1 MAEKAMEMTLKT
13 GYYGR
18 QRGTRLLIHLIVIG
32 VALLMLLPFW
42 LIISVSLT
50 DKMDLAQN
58 GYQLVPKVFSLAAYD
73 YLFRVPQQLIKAY
86 GVTIFVT
93 FFGTSIGI
101 LTMSMLGYG
110 MTRLVGT
117 TRRVAVLFVL
127 FPVLFSGGLI
137 PFYLV
142 MTQMYKL
149 KDTIIALIF
158 PYLVFPWYV
167 LLLRSYFAQ
176 LPQEIIEAAKMDG
189 ASEFRTFF
197 QIIIPLS
204 TPVLATI
211 GLFTALGYWNDYW
224 LALLFIAKSPYKPL
238 QLLLFNM
245 LNNVEVLTR
254 TPEAAA
260 QTAGILP
267 PVEPLRMAMA
277 VVAAG
282 PGVIFSLVLGR
293 YFVRGITLGAISK

>member
-18 QRGTRLLIHLIVIG
+18 QRGARLLIHLIVIG
-32 VALLMLLPFW
+32 VALLMLFPFW
-42 LIISVSLT
+42 LIISVSFT
-50 DKMDLAQN
+50 DNLDLARN
-58 GYQLVPKVFSLAAYD
+58 GYQLIPKQISFAAYD

-110 MTRLVGT
+110 MTRLVGK

-149 KDTIIALIF
+149 KDTITALVF
-158 PYLVFPWYV
+158 PYLVSPFYV

-282 PGVIFSLVLGR
+282 PGVIFSLALGR

>member
-1 MAEKAMEMTLKT
+1 MAQAAVTAPLKT
-13 GYYGR
+13 GYYRR
-18 QRGTRLLIHLIVIG
+18 QRGTRLVIHIIVITI
-32 VALLMLLPFW
+32 ALTMLMPFW
-42 LIISVSLT
+42 LIIAVSLT
-50 DKMDLAQN
+50 DNLSLTQN
-58 GYQLVPKVFSLAAYD
+58 GYMLIPKDLSLEAYQ
-73 YLFRVPQQLIKAY
+73 YLFRVPHELIRSY
-86 GVTIFVT
+86 SVTGFVT

-101 LTMSMLGYG
+101 TVMSMLGYG
-110 MTRLVGT
+110 MTRLTGK
-117 TRRVAVLFVL
+117 TRRIAVLFVL
-127 FPVLFSGGLI
+127 FPVLFSGGMI

-142 MTQMYKL
+142 MTQIYKL

-158 PYLVFPWYV
+158 PYLVSPFYV

-176 LPQEIIEAAKMDG
+176 LPQEIMEAAKIDG
-189 ASEFRTFF
+189 AGEFRIFF
-197 QIIIPLS
+197 QIVIPLS

-224 LALLFIAKSPYKPL
+224 LALLFIAKSNYKPL
-238 QLLLFNM
+238 QLLLFNI
-245 LNNVEVLTR
+245 LSNVEVLTR

-260 QTAGILP
+260 QTGGVLP